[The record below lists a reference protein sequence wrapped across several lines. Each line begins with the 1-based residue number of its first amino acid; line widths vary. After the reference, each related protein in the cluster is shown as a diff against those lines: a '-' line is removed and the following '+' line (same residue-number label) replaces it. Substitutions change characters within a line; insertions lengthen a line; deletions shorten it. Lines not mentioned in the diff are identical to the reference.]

1 MMPAPEVTVVT
12 ICRNAVA
19 HIEVTLRS
27 VLEQTA
33 RGAMQYVVVDGAS
46 TDGTL
51 EVLRRHGS
59 GIDVLISEPDRGIS
73 DAFNK
78 GVRASAGRWIVFMN
92 GGDRFAHANAV
103 SRALAVARPELDVV
117 YGQCVLETPTG
128 AMLGVAGKPFSARAF
143 RARMT
148 LPHQST
154 FHNRAL
160 FDRFGLF
167 DERFKVAMDYD
178 LLLRP
183 RRPLR
188 TAYLPE
194 PVAVMLTGGVS
205 QSDDRRAY
213 VEYRAAQIRNGIP
226 VLEAHASFAYM
237 MAKSAGKQALRRAGL
252 GWLVK
257 RLRAIDA

>member
-1 MMPAPEVTVVT
+1 MTSAPDATVVT

-19 HIEVTLRS
+19 HIGGTLRS
-27 VLEQTA
+27 VIEQTA
-33 RGAMQYVVVDGAS
+33 RATIQYVVVDGAS

-51 EVLRRHGS
+51 DVLGRHAA
-59 GIDVLISEPDRGIS
+59 GIDLLISEPDRGIS

-78 GVRASAGRWIVFMN
+78 GVRAAAGRWIIFVN
-92 GGDRFAHANAV
+92 GGDRLANADAV
-103 SRALAVARPELDVV
+103 SRAMRLARPELDVV
-117 YGQCVLETPTG
+117 YGQCVLETPAG
-128 AMLGVAGKPFSARAF
+128 EVLGVAGKPFSARAF

-154 FHNRAL
+154 FHNRNL
-160 FDRFGLF
+160 FETYGLF
-167 DERFKVAMDYD
+167 DERFRVAMDYD

-188 TAYLPE
+188 TAFLAE

-213 VEYRAAQIRNGIP
+213 VEYRAAQTRNGIP
-226 VLEAHASFAYM
+226 AVEAHAYFAYM
-237 MAKSAGKQALRRAGL
+237 MAKSAGKRALRRAGL